1 MPINRNAL
9 IRYRTI
15 DRCLQNRYRKWTL
28 EDLIEACSEALY
40 EFEGIAKGI
49 SKRSVQLDIQA
60 MRSDKLGYNAPIVVT
75 DKKYYSYEEPGYS
88 ITQIPLSEQDLN
100 TLEEVLK
107 ILEQFKGFSH
117 FAEIGGM
124 LRKFEDKIHVER
136 SHSAPAIHF
145 EKNEDLRGLEYLDTL
160 YKAVVQQDA
169 VRIDYQS
176 FKAASGQSFVFH
188 PCLLKE
194 FRNRWFVLGMR
205 GNENLMTTLALD
217 RIQALHGAPEVPF
230 RIVEGFDGEEYFSDI
245 IGVTKNMGEP
255 VADVL
260 LRVNAGNAPYVET
273 KPMHGSQ
280 EVIERREDGSI
291 VVRIRVRPNFEL
303 ERDILGFGETMQV
316 LAPETLRQRIA
327 RRVSAM
333 AEQNLQNLQNSEGC

>member
-15 DRCLQNRYRKWTL
+15 DRCLQNHYRKWTL
-28 EDLIEACSEALY
+28 EDLIDACSEALY
-40 EFEGIAKGI
+40 EFEGMAKGI

-75 DKKYYSYEEPGYS
+75 DKKYYAYAEPGYS

-100 TLEEVLK
+100 TLEEVVK

-117 FAEIGGM
+117 FADIGGM

-160 YKAVVQQDA
+160 YKAVVQQEA

-176 FKAASGQSFVFH
+176 FKAASGQRFVFH

-205 GNENLMTTLALD
+205 GDEQLLTTLALD
-217 RIQALHGAPEVPF
+217 RMQALVAAPDVPF
-230 RIVEGFDGEEYFSDI
+230 RYLAGFDGETHFSDI
-245 IGVTKNMGEP
+245 IGVTKNTGDA
-255 VADVL
+255 VAEVML
-260 LRVNAGNAPYVET
+260 QVNAVNAPYVET
-273 KPMHGSQ
+273 KPLHSSQ
-280 EVIERREDGSI
+280 EVVARQEDGSI
-291 VVRIRVRPNFEL
+291 VVSIHVRPNYEL

-316 LAPETLRQRIA
+316 LAPASLRA
-327 RRVSAM
+327 RLAKRAAAM
-333 AEQNLQNLQNSEGC
+333 AAMYARA